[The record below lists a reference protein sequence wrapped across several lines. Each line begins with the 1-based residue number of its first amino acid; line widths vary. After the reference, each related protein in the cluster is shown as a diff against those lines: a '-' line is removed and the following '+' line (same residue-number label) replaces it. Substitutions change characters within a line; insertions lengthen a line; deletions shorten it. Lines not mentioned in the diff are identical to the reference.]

1 MGSAAASK
9 SEDKTLSS
17 LERYQQFFTEEKTS
31 SLLSPKG
38 SRLLGHAEDLNN
50 EANAAT
56 KKRLL
61 LIATMAE
68 ILHQKSN
75 TFEDKKLSAQ
85 LAKIYKDLNKM
96 VADF

>member
-1 MGSAAASK
+1 MSVICKLKPQILESLRNLTGKKPSGCSGLKLASRK
-9 SEDKTLSS
+9 SIGLS
-17 LERYQQFFTEEKTS
+17 K
-31 SLLSPKG
+31 
-38 SRLLGHAEDLNN
+38 AD
-50 EANAAT
+50 T

-96 VADF
+96 VSDF

>member
-1 MGSAAASK
+1 MSDICKPKPQILESLRNLTGKKPSG
-9 SEDKTLSS
+9 SS
-17 LERYQQFFTEEKTS
+17 LKLASRKS
-31 SLLSPKG
+31 IGLSKG
-38 SRLLGHAEDLNN
+38 D
-50 EANAAT
+50 T

-61 LIATMAE
+61 LIATMAG

-96 VADF
+96 VADY

>member
-1 MGSAAASK
+1 MKLAFRKSINLSK
-9 SEDKTLSS
+9 AD
-17 LERYQQFFTEEKTS
+17 
-31 SLLSPKG
+31 
-38 SRLLGHAEDLNN
+38 
-50 EANAAT
+50 T

-61 LIATMAE
+61 LIAQLAR

-85 LAKIYKDLNKM
+85 IAKIYKDLNKM

>member
-1 MGSAAASK
+1 MKLASRK
-9 SEDKTLSS
+9 SIGLS
-17 LERYQQFFTEEKTS
+17 KV
-31 SLLSPKG
+31 
-38 SRLLGHAEDLNN
+38 D
-50 EANAAT
+50 T

-96 VADF
+96 IVDF

>member
-1 MGSAAASK
+1 MKLASRK
-9 SEDKTLSS
+9 SIKSIGLS
-17 LERYQQFFTEEKTS
+17 K
-31 SLLSPKG
+31 
-38 SRLLGHAEDLNN
+38 AD
-50 EANAAT
+50 T

-75 TFEDKKLSAQ
+75 TFEDKKLAGQ
-85 LAKIYKDLNKM
+85 LAKIHKDLNKM

>member
-1 MGSAAASK
+1 MKLASRK
-9 SEDKTLSS
+9 SIGLSKT
-17 LERYQQFFTEEKTS
+17 
-31 SLLSPKG
+31 
-38 SRLLGHAEDLNN
+38 D
-50 EANAAT
+50 T

-61 LIATMAE
+61 LIATMAK

-75 TFEDKKLSAQ
+75 NFEDKKLSAQ

>member
-1 MGSAAASK
+1 MTAKEMRQSS
-9 SEDKTLSS
+9 KTLRNLTGKKPAGSS
-17 LERYQQFFTEEKTS
+17 MKLATRKS
-31 SLLSPKG
+31 IGLSKV
-38 SRLLGHAEDLNN
+38 D
-50 EANAAT
+50 T

-96 VADF
+96 VVDY